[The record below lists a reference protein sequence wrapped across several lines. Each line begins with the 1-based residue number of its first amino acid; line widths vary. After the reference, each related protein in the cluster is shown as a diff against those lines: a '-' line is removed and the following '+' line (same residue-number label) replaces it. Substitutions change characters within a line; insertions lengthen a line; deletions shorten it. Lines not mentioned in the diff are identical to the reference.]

1 MSSIRTTLHHY
12 LSSQLFI
19 RTIHLSPNTVG
30 FQPLIWSPDNQFS
43 YQPGRLIFR
52 PAPPAAKLQNRP
64 LYRSEEGQRL
74 QIFRRWTTTWNS
86 FQLVKRRR
94 DRQPVVPSS
103 GSEDPLR
110 YEDPVMQISGT
121 GHWFL
126 EGWIGDHSVDF
137 LVDSGSSVT
146 AM

>member
-43 YQPGRLIFR
+43 YQPGQLIFR
-52 PAPPAAKLQNRP
+52 PAPPAAKYTEQTPIQSRRGSTITDFPPVNDDVEQFPAR
-64 LYRSEEGQRL
+64 EEEEATETE
-74 QIFRRWTTTWNS
+74 IS
-86 FQLVKRRR
+86 R
-94 DRQPVVPSS
+94 DEQPVVPSS

-110 YEDPVMQISGT
+110 YEDPIMQISGT

-126 EGWIGDHSVDF
+126 EG
-137 LVDSGSSVT
+137 
-146 AM
+146 